1 MKVLALFLIAL
12 IGYLGYDIWFG
23 RNGVEQ
29 YESISKQYE
38 EASKTSKLLEQR
50 NQALED
56 EISDLKQGNLVV
68 EELARSELGMV
79 KKSETFYR
87 VIDKDN
93 VQNNRR

>member
-29 YESISKQYE
+29 YESMSKQYE

-56 EISDLKQGNLVV
+56 
-68 EELARSELGMV
+68 
-79 KKSETFYR
+79 
-87 VIDKDN
+87 
-93 VQNNRR
+93 

>member
-29 YESISKQYE
+29 YESMSKQYE

-56 EISDLKQGNLVV
+56 EISDLKHLVV

>member
-29 YESISKQYE
+29 YESMSKQYE
-38 EASKTSKLLEQR
+38 EASKTLKLLEQR

-56 EISDLKQGNLVV
+56 EISDLNKATSLLKN
-68 EELARSELGMV
+68 
-79 KKSETFYR
+79 
-87 VIDKDN
+87 
-93 VQNNRR
+93 

>member
-29 YESISKQYE
+29 YESMSKQYE
-38 EASKTSKLLEQR
+38 EASKLLEQR

>member
-29 YESISKQYE
+29 YESMSKQYE

-56 EISDLKQGNLVV
+56 EISDLNKATSLLKN
-68 EELARSELGMV
+68 
-79 KKSETFYR
+79 
-87 VIDKDN
+87 
-93 VQNNRR
+93 